1 MPFIT
6 EEIYQEN
13 FKKTEKDKSIH
24 ISKWPEYEKEKDAK
38 ELDLFIEILGKIR
51 QEKTNNKK
59 AMNAEIILTISE
71 GEMNKLAEM
80 LEDLKDV
87 SNAKEIRA
95 GKFGVGFA

>member
-13 FKKTEKDKSIH
+13 FKKTEGEKSIH
-24 ISKWPEYEKEKDAK
+24 ISKFEEIDIKEKIDAG
-38 ELDLFIEILGKIR
+38 DLFISILAKVR

-59 AMNAEIILTISE
+59 AMNAEIILALPDE
-71 GEMNKLAEM
+71 EKNKIANM

-87 SNAKEIRA
+87 TNSKEIKE
-95 GKFGVGFA
+95 GKFKVEFA